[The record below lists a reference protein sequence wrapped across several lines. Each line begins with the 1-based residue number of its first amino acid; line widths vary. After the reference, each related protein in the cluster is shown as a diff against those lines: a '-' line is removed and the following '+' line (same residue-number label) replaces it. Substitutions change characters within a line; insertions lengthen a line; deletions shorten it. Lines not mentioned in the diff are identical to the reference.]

1 MPVWFAPLLKA
12 LPHLATI
19 AQATGH
25 VFTKRKGTGAEGE
38 VMQQQI
44 AELQAAASQTDSDVR
59 DLATRVRDAL
69 ATIEQ
74 GAALTEARMR
84 RLERLCI
91 AALAVAALALVAA
104 VGLLLAR

>member
-1 MPVWFAPLLKA
+1 MLWFAPLLKA

-25 VFTKRKGTGAEGE
+25 VFTKRKGAGAEGE
-38 VMQQQI
+38 LTQQQI
-44 AELQAAASQTDSDVR
+44 AELQAAASKTDSDVR
-59 DLATRVRDAL
+59 DLATQVRDAL

-74 GAALTEARMR
+74 GAGLTESRIR

-91 AALAVAALALVAA
+91 AALVVAGLALVAA